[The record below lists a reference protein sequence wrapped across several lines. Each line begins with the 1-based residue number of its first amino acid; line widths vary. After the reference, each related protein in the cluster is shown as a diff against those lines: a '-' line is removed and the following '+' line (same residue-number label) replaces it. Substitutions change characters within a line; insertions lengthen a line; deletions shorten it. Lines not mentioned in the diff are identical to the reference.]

1 MTSVDGHR
9 LLRGV
14 FWARLAVAVFL
25 LPLGILLP
33 EGMTPGIN
41 HSVLALALLTVAASS
56 GALLFGPPPARPRRI
71 AWLIAL
77 LDVALV
83 TGLVAATVGA
93 RSIFTFLYVMLVT
106 ASCVTLSRTGGLTI
120 AAVAS
125 ALYTGLVFGRTV
137 LPLPLFEAPQET
149 TALEIITIFAN
160 AGTFLVVAIVAGG
173 LAERFQTQSRTL
185 RDLRA
190 IKDLVFE
197 SVGTGL
203 IAVDPSHTITTFN
216 RAAATITGVPAVAAA
231 GRPWEAVFG
240 DLVSLAAIEADLASG
255 YDAFSR
261 HEATLARAG
270 GSVPVRLT
278 FWTLTAGD

>member
-14 FWARLAVAVFL
+14 FWARLAVAALL

-41 HSVLALALLTVAASS
+41 HSILALALLTVAASS
-56 GALLFGPPPARPRRI
+56 GALLFGPPLARPRRI

-77 LDVALV
+77 LDVALITAV
-83 TGLVAATVGA
+83 VAATGGA

-120 AAVAS
+120 AAAAS
-125 ALYTGLVFGRTV
+125 VLYTGLVFGHTV
-137 LPLPLFEAPQET
+137 LPLTSSFEAPQET
-149 TALEIITIFAN
+149 TALEIVTMFAN

-173 LAERFQTQSRTL
+173 LAEHFQIQTRTL

-190 IKDLVFE
+190 INDLVFE

-203 IAVDPSHTITTFN
+203 IALDPSHTITTFN
-216 RAAATITGVPAVAAA
+216 RAAAMITAVPVTAAI
-231 GRPWEAVFG
+231 GRPWDSLFR
-240 DLVSLAAIEADLASG
+240 DLVSLT
-255 YDAFSR
+255 R
-261 HEATLARAG
+261 
-270 GSVPVRLT
+270 V
-278 FWTLTAGD
+278 